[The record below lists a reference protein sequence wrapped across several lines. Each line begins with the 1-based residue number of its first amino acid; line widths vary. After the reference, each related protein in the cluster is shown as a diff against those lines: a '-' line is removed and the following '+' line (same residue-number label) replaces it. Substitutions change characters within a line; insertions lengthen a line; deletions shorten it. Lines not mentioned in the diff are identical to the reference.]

1 MRNLIAR
8 YVHLNLS
15 PVVLKNLRR
24 LMFWLWAPH
33 SVSGTTSTKWKIQ
46 PNTQNA
52 VDGKEDKGENL
63 TKFWISHFLM
73 KKLLC
78 HYGSLHD
85 FNLIERG
92 SIFKRRFHNRS
103 RVSLNSLT
111 WGIDWWREKILP
123 VTILDP
129 SVVLLKVPNSFP
141 YTVYDICRQTEYIE
155 MQTVVYR
162 L

>member
-1 MRNLIAR
+1 MCIWTFLRLSLKICEGLCFDYEPRIRCQARHPLSEKYIQIHKMQLTGKRIKDKISPSSEFRPYIA
-8 YVHLNLS
+8 LFNEKIAL
-15 PVVLKNLRR
+15 PLR
-24 LMFWLWAPH
+24 
-33 SVSGTTSTKWKIQ
+33 V
-46 PNTQNA
+46 
-52 VDGKEDKGENL
+52 
-63 TKFWISHFLM
+63 
-73 KKLLC
+73 
-78 HYGSLHD
+78 LHD
-85 FNLIERG
+85 FNLIERE

-155 MQTVVYR
+155 TQTVVYR